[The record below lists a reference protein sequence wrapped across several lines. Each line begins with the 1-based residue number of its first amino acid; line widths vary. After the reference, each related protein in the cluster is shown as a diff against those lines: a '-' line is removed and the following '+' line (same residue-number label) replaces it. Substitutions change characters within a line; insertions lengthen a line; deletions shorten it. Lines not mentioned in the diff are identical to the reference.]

1 MSTRQCESINTDM
14 KSLLIVLLSMLTLP
28 VSAAQNLLESYDLA
42 LQSDP
47 QLMAQA
53 ANQRA
58 TAELADQAD
67 ALFLP
72 EIGLSANADKVWT
85 ESSSLRFGGDSE
97 SVDRGYTL
105 SLIQP
110 VYRRENFVQD
120 RQADIAISGA
130 AAQYLLAEQE
140 LIVRVADAY
149 FGVLAAK
156 DDLRFAEAEREAI
169 SKQLEEAE
177 QRFEVGL
184 TTITDVTEAQA
195 AFDIANSSVIAAE
208 NALANSQ
215 ELLRET
221 TGQYPDNLS
230 PLEKDTPLV
239 RPEPEDIQQWS
250 DTALVTNPALQVV
263 GSDVDFA
270 RENIELQRSGHY
282 PSLDI
287 VAQKNYTSQS
297 DSNLSGGNQTH
308 QELVGLQFNLPIYA
322 GGAVSSRTREA
333 GFRLDEVMQTEEQQ
347 RRAVMRQT
355 REAYNSVLSGISQV
369 QALEQ
374 AVRSNEKALE
384 ATQAGF
390 EVGTRTT
397 VDVLNARQELF
408 SARRDYARARYQ
420 YIVNSLRLKQAAG
433 IVTVNDLQQINTWLA
448 AN

>member
-1 MSTRQCESINTDM
+1 M
-14 KSLLIVLLSMLTLP
+14 KFSAIVLLLAAMP
-28 VSAAQNLLESYDLA
+28 AIAAQDLIESYDFA

-47 QLMAQA
+47 QLLAQA

-58 TAELADQAD
+58 TAELAEQAD

-72 EIGLSANADKVWT
+72 EIGLSADASSVRTD
-85 ESSSLRFGGDSE
+85 SSSQRFGGQSE

-110 VYRRENFVQD
+110 VYRRENFVQN

-130 AAQYLLAEQE
+130 AAQYQLVEQD

-149 FGVLAAK
+149 FGVLGAE

-169 SKQLEEAE
+169 SKQLEEAQ
-177 QRFEVGL
+177 QRFDVGL
-184 TTITDVTEAQA
+184 ATITDVTEAQA
-195 AFDIANSSVIAAE
+195 AFDIANAAVIAAE
-208 NALANSQ
+208 NALANSREQ
-215 ELLRET
+215 LRET
-221 TGQYPDNLS
+221 TGRYPDELS
-230 PLEKDTPLV
+230 PLIKDTPLV
-239 RPEPEDIQQWS
+239 RPEPENIEQWS

-263 GSDVDFA
+263 GRDVDFA

-287 VAQKNYTSQS
+287 VAQKNYSSQS
-297 DSNLSGGNQTH
+297 DSNLSGGSQTH

-397 VDVLNARQELF
+397 VDVLNARRELF
-408 SARRDYARARYQ
+408 SARRDYAQARYL
-420 YIVNSLRLKQAAG
+420 YIVNTLRLKQAAG
-433 IVTVNDLQQINTWLA
+433 IVTVDDLQQINMWLA
-448 AN
+448 GN

>member
-1 MSTRQCESINTDM
+1 M
-14 KSLLIVLLSMLTLP
+14 KSAVILLLLVLVRP
-28 VSAAQNLLESYDLA
+28 ASAAQDLLESYNLA

-58 TAELADQAD
+58 ASELADQAD

-72 EIGLSANADKVWT
+72 EIGLTADTSKVWT
-85 ESSSLRFGGDSE
+85 ETASQRFGGESA

-110 VYRRENFVQD
+110 IYRRESFVQD
-120 RQADIAISGA
+120 RQADISISGA
-130 AAQYLLAEQE
+130 AAQYQVVEQE

-149 FGVLAAK
+149 FGVLGAK
-156 DDLRFAEAEREAI
+156 DDLQFAKAERDAI
-169 SKQLEEAE
+169 SKQLEEAQ

-184 TTITDVTEAQA
+184 ATIIDVTEAQA
-195 AFDIANSSVIAAE
+195 AFDIANSSVIVAE
-208 NALANSQ
+208 NALANSR
-215 ELLRET
+215 EVLREI
-221 TGQYPDNLS
+221 TGKYPESLS
-230 PLEKDTPLV
+230 SLIIDTPLV
-239 RPEPEDIQQWS
+239 RPEPENIEQWS
-250 DTALVTNPALQVV
+250 ETALVTNPALQVA

-270 RENIELQRSGHY
+270 RENIQLQRSGHY

-287 VAQKNYTSQS
+287 IAQKNYSSQS
-297 DSNLSGGNQTH
+297 DSNLSGGSQTH

-333 GFRLDEVMQTEEQQ
+333 GYLLDEVMQAEEQQ
-347 RRAVMRQT
+347 RRTIMRQT

-369 QALEQ
+369 KALEQ

-384 ATQAGF
+384 ATEAGF

-397 VDVLNARQELF
+397 VDVLNARRELF
-408 SARRDYARARYQ
+408 RAKRDYASSRYQ
-420 YIVNSLRLKQAAG
+420 YIVNTLRLKQAAG
-433 IVTVNDLQQINTWLA
+433 IITVNDIQQINAWLA
-448 AN
+448 SN

>member
-1 MSTRQCESINTDM
+1 M
-14 KSLLIVLLSMLTLP
+14 KFSAIVLLLAAMP
-28 VSAAQNLLESYDLA
+28 AIAAQDLIESYDFA

-47 QLMAQA
+47 QLLAQA

-58 TAELADQAD
+58 TAELAEQAD

-72 EIGLSANADKVWT
+72 EIGLSADASSVRTD
-85 ESSSLRFGGDSE
+85 SSSQRFGGQSE

-110 VYRRENFVQD
+110 VYRRENFVQN

-130 AAQYLLAEQE
+130 AAQYQVVEQD

-149 FGVLAAK
+149 FGVLGAE

-169 SKQLEEAE
+169 SKQLEEAQ
-177 QRFEVGL
+177 QRFDVGL
-184 TTITDVTEAQA
+184 ATITDVTEAQA
-195 AFDIANSSVIAAE
+195 AFDIANAAVIAAE
-208 NALANSQ
+208 NALANSREQ
-215 ELLRET
+215 LRET
-221 TGQYPDNLS
+221 TGRYPDELS
-230 PLEKDTPLV
+230 PLIKDTPLV
-239 RPEPEDIQQWS
+239 RPEPENIEQWS

-263 GSDVDFA
+263 GRDVDFA

-287 VAQKNYTSQS
+287 VAQKNYSSQS
-297 DSNLSGGNQTH
+297 DSNLSGGSQTH

-397 VDVLNARQELF
+397 VDVLNARRELF
-408 SARRDYARARYQ
+408 SARRDYAQARYL
-420 YIVNSLRLKQAAG
+420 YIVNTLRLKQAAG
-433 IVTVNDLQQINTWLA
+433 IVTVDDLQQINMWLA
-448 AN
+448 GN